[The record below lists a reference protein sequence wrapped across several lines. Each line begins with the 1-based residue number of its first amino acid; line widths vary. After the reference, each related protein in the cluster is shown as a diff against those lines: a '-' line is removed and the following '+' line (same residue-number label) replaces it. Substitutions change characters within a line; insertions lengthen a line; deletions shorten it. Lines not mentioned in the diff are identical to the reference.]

1 MNEMK
6 KGVDKGTKNKARGKN
21 SYYFLGGV
29 IILYFILFLFD
40 SARTLQAVKISGK
53 TIIQVAPVFLLV
65 IIFMGLIEYFL
76 DKKMISRHLG
86 ESAGIKGW
94 LFAVIAGILSHG
106 PVYAWYPLLKDLQAQ
121 GMKDSLIA
129 VFLYN
134 RSVKIPMLPVMI
146 YYFGLAFAG
155 ILLFW
160 TIMASFFQGILID
173 MLLKKES
180 MK

>member
-1 MNEMK
+1 
-6 KGVDKGTKNKARGKN
+6 
-21 SYYFLGGV
+21 
-29 IILYFILFLFD
+29 
-40 SARTLQAVKISGK
+40 
-53 TIIQVAPVFLLV
+53 
-65 IIFMGLIEYFL
+65 
-76 DKKMISRHLG
+76 
-86 ESAGIKGW
+86 
-94 LFAVIAGILSHG
+94 
-106 PVYAWYPLLKDLQAQ
+106 
-121 GMKDSLIA
+121 MKDSLIA